1 MEYLIHS
8 SGAQPI
14 EKTIKIHELKTKY
27 EKKYCLWFQNGSC
40 RFGKACKKLHEI
52 DPDYKKKI
60 PEEKKEINND
70 KKRNPTKF
78 QKKQFVPNNFNNKIA
93 GAPKY
98 SPLMGQPPQYSTKQI
113 NALQIYYEVNNLE
126 ISPSEQDLKM
136 PANVHPVQN
145 KNSWIFSGA
154 PNSPDPSQA
163 RLCVFQQSNAVTTT
177 MEIDTSHIYDY
188 SINLNHTAHEDV
200 RIHDIT
206 IAWQICDEACLYP
219 DAHQKSSFKIKHFL
233 IENLLPLAPESS
245 ESFKAFSL
253 CVLGWAPTN
262 DEFKFPRDIAENSH
276 QFMTLCYNLG
286 KYWLQSYVILPDKQE
301 YIQDSK
307 NWYRS
312 EDFMN
317 FNISTTRYHPP
328 GAPGSYVSRF
338 TSHTSH
344 MKLIV
349 RLRQDK
355 EDRRTPFLFCAIL
368 LDFMAYIS
376 YVISKEYHEY
386 GNYCDISIIRSQ
398 VTREIT
404 WASKFIPDFTQ
415 GDLLILTTIINSVYV
430 MPKLTKALNPPA
442 CNISVNDGEM
452 KVDKVSKYMKCPS
465 LPPTVDGSAIANYM
479 PPILTSPSAILVDRL
494 LTSIRAPV
502 FNNGSINP
510 RRSRTLRIPHSEI
523 QHSWKDLT
531 RQQQE
536 KRRYRSF
543 SSSKQSK
550 VPPNADPDNVRIPQW
565 GTVYTTPTKTPRILT
580 FKASR
585 MLHIAGATQSHSKII
600 LDSGAGISGVG
611 QSWKMTDISKTS
623 SLSIQGAFGDSIK
636 PSLQGLLGSD
646 KLHAVLVPGM
656 KDDIYSLSSLLQKNP
671 HTGAKEKIAIF
682 TANGA
687 IVLTAE
693 SCQGLIQ
700 RALNDG
706 HQTHAA
712 DQIDGIYVL
721 RNHQETSM
729 KLISASSNNAV
740 FATSS
745 DDHNDGLYAGYTVP
759 GLS

>member
-1 MEYLIHS
+1 MH
-8 SGAQPI
+8 
-14 EKTIKIHELKTKY
+14 LKNLK
-27 EKKYCLWFQNGSC
+27 KKYCLWFQNGSC

-52 DPDYKKKI
+52 DPNYKKTI
-60 PEEKKEINND
+60 PEEKKEIKND
-70 KKRNPTKF
+70 YEKNPKNF
-78 QKKQFVPNNFNNKIA
+78 QKKHFVPNNFNNKIA
-93 GAPKY
+93 GAPRY
-98 SPLMGQPPQYSTKQI
+98 SPLTGQPPQYSNKQI
-113 NALQIYYEVNNLE
+113 KALQIYYEVNN
-126 ISPSEQDLKM
+126 IDFNHSEQNLRI
-136 PANVHPVQN
+136 PANVNPVQD

-154 PNSPDPSQA
+154 PITPDPSQA
-163 RLCVFQQSNAVTTT
+163 RLCMFQQTNAVTTT
-177 MEIDTSHIYDY
+177 MELGTSHIYDY

-200 RIHDIT
+200 RKYDIT

-219 DAHQKSSFKIKHFL
+219 DARGKSSFTIKDFL
-233 IENLLPLAPESS
+233 VENLLPLANEPVENSS
-245 ESFKAFSL
+245 SFSL
-253 CVLGWAPTN
+253 NVLGWAPTS
-262 DEFKFPRDIAENSH
+262 EELKFPKDIAENSH

-286 KYWLQSYVILPDKQE
+286 KYWLQSHVILPDKRE
-301 YIQDSK
+301 CTPNSK
-307 NWYRS
+307 NYYES
-312 EDFMN
+312 EDFIN
-317 FNISTTRYHPP
+317 FSTSTTRYHPP

-355 EDRRTPFLFCAIL
+355 EDCRTPFLFCAIL

-386 GNYCDISIIRSQ
+386 VSYCDISIVRSQ
-398 VTREIT
+398 VTREMT
-404 WASKFIPDFTQ
+404 WASKFIPAFTR
-415 GDLLILTTIINSVYV
+415 GDLRILTTIINSVYV
-430 MPKLTKALNPPA
+430 MPKQSKALNPPA
-442 CNISVNDGEM
+442 CDISVNDHEM
-452 KVDKVSKYMKCPS
+452 KNDEVSKYMKRPS
-465 LPPTVDGSAIANYM
+465 LPPTVDGNEIVNNM
-479 PPILTSPSAILVDRL
+479 PPILRSPPTTIVDR
-494 LTSIRAPV
+494 TSTSDQAHV
-502 FNNGSINP
+502 FDNPNP
-510 RRSRTLRIPHSEI
+510 RRSRSLRIPHSEI
-523 QHSWKDLT
+523 EYSWKDLR

-536 KRRYRSF
+536 ERRYRS
-543 SSSKQSK
+543 SGSNKQSD
-550 VPPNADPDNVRIPQW
+550 VPPSAHPDCVPIPQW

-580 FKASR
+580 FTASR
-585 MLHIAGATQSHSKII
+585 MLHIANATQSQSKII

-623 SLSIQGAFGDSIK
+623 SLSIQGAFGDSVK

-682 TANGA
+682 TSNGA

-729 KLISASSNNAV
+729 KLISASSNNAI

-745 DDHNDGLYAGYTVP
+745 DDHSDGLYAGYTTP